1 MVALH
6 HIFFIFRR
14 FITIDKDNH
23 DNLHNVFDVMLS
35 LKYNIIKVDIIY

>member
-6 HIFFIFRR
+6 HIFFILGR
-14 FITIDKDNH
+14 FITINH
-23 DNLHNVFDVMLS
+23 DNLHNVFDVMLK